1 MAAPMLGVVIVGELA
16 RTIAPEPVTEF
27 PRAVTVPLVGSVNV
41 VAAVTVNV
49 VEKAPDSARVAP
61 LGIVNVPVPDVIVS
75 PFTLVAVA
83 TPSVGVVIVGLDSVG
98 LDSVGLDARTILP
111 VPVTEFPS
119 AVNVPLVGSVRLVF
133 PVAVSA
139 IEYAPDV
146 LSAPARLTVLPPIA
160 PTVVAM
166 EPEPEPVASPVRV
179 IEVDD

>member
-1 MAAPMLGVVIVGELA
+1 MLVPVAAPMLGVVIVGELA

-41 VAAVTVNV
+41 VAPVTVNV

-61 LGIVNVPVPDVIVS
+61 LGIVNVPVPDVIVR

-83 TPSVGVVIVGLDSVG
+83 TPSVGVV
-98 LDSVGLDARTILP
+98 SVGLDARTILP
-111 VPVTEFPS
+111 VPVTVFPS

-146 LSAPARLTVLPPIA
+146 LNAPARLTVLPPID

-166 EPEPEPVASPVRV
+166 EPEPEPVASPVSV
-179 IEVDD
+179 IELDDWIPP